1 MALLPQKTAPT
12 ISPTLRQKVA
22 DEAWEFN
29 NAPEHQIGTPDP
41 ARIRFKNVLEQLTE
55 DDLCDIEVLFR
66 ITPLDH
72 RYDSFADGWADLAA
86 PNGPYPTVPARIED
100 IIAHSLEVS
109 NLK

>member
-1 MALLPQKTAPT
+1 MVLPLNKAIPT
-12 ISPTLRQKVA
+12 ISASTRRKVA
-22 DEAWEFN
+22 REAKIFN
-29 NAPEHQIGTPDP
+29 AAPSRPIGLPDP

-66 ITPLDH
+66 ITPPDH

-100 IIAHSLEVS
+100 IIAHSREVP